1 MRQTPPNRDLERQ
14 SPPRCRREASGAG
27 AAPLTRAR
35 APSDARVGPGTVRR
49 RGERAGLRAARPRRE
64 HHRAAQK
71 HRTHGRRTAK
81 AKLHTR
87 AHAGTH
93 ALRMHTRVAGQ
104 VFPFETLFLLLKE
117 NNIRTKRS
125 IQCQIISETT
135 WERARRLAACKA
147 HGVRPR
153 PRRTPRSKWS
163 RGRNLLPQGLAPSEA
178 CALIPGD
185 RCGRERRRGVHR
197 PAASVPHRPAPP
209 AQPRPWPSTPPAPPT
224 DSAAR
229 GPCGLSGRRRPRP
242 GGRQGCVWGSCS
254 REARRLGSPMGSAG
268 TERGGPPTWDTWP
281 PPPGALGPPRGDPL
295 THSSAV
301 TM

>member
-35 APSDARVGPGTVRR
+35 APSDARAGPGTVRR

-93 ALRMHTRVAGQ
+93 APRMHTRVAGQ
-104 VFPFETLFLLLKE
+104 VFPFETPFSLLKE

-135 WERARRLAACKA
+135 WERARRLAACEA

-163 RGRNLLPQGLAPSEA
+163 RGRTCCRKAW
-178 CALIPGD
+178 
-185 RCGRERRRGVHR
+185 R
-197 PAASVPHRPAPP
+197 PLRPVP
-209 AQPRPWPSTPPAPPT
+209 
-224 DSAAR
+224 
-229 GPCGLSGRRRPRP
+229 
-242 GGRQGCVWGSCS
+242 
-254 REARRLGSPMGSAG
+254 
-268 TERGGPPTWDTWP
+268 
-281 PPPGALGPPRGDPL
+281 
-295 THSSAV
+295 
-301 TM
+301 